1 MFPILFRIGNFE
13 LHTYGVLVACAVLI
27 GIWVSIKEARRRQIN
42 IDRFLD
48 ILFWVIIGG
57 IFGARIWYLAWYDPY
72 LLVTKPWEI
81 VMLWHGGMAIHGAI
95 AGGIIVAIITA
106 RKTKIG
112 FWKFT
117 DTIAP
122 GMLLGQAIGRL
133 GCTCAGCCYGR
144 PTDLWW
150 GITFTNPESLAN
162 PLGVPLYPTQPLE
175 AVLNAAGFVLLWQL
189 RSKKLSDGVLFLI
202 YVCYYSVVRFL
213 LEYLRGDVIWLF
225 SRTLTFGQLLC
236 VISIAVAVSLILY
249 LRRRQYAR
257 SI

>member
-1 MFPILFRIGNFE
+1 MFPVLLRIGSFE
-13 LHTYGVLVACAVLI
+13 LHTYGVLVAIAVLT
-27 GIWVSIKEARRRQIN
+27 GIWISTREAHRKG
-42 IDRFLD
+42 IDVNKFLD
-48 ILFWVIIGG
+48 AIFWVIIGG
-57 IFGARIWYLAWYDPY
+57 IFGARLWYLTWYDPR

-95 AGGIIVAIITA
+95 AGGIIVAIIIA

-144 PTDLWW
+144 PTDWWW

-162 PLGVPLYPTQPLE
+162 PLGVPLHPTQPLE
-175 AVLNAAGFVLLWQL
+175 AFFNAAGFVLLWQL

-202 YVCYYSVVRFL
+202 YVCYYSVVRFF

-225 SRTLTFGQLLC
+225 SGALTFGQLLC
-236 VISIAVAVSLILY
+236 VISIAIAVSLILY
-249 LRRRQYAR
+249 LRRRQYVR